1 MPVPHGIVMSWTC
14 VAMIATLSLSVQCA
28 GENVIGPFHGY
39 CTNVF
44 GVVQLFQSLHD
55 PPANP
60 GSAFPVMPG
69 FTPANATPH
78 GHASTNAT

>member
-1 MPVPHGIVMSWTC
+1 MSWTC
-14 VAMIATLSLSVQCA
+14 VAMIAILSPASSQCA

-44 GVVQLFQSLHD
+44 VPVEQLFQSVHT

-60 GSAFPVMPG
+60 GSGLPVTSG
-69 FTPANATPH
+69 FTPANAAPQ
-78 GHASTNAT
+78 GQASTNET

>member
-1 MPVPHGIVMSWTC
+1 MSWTC

-44 GVVQLFQSLHD
+44 GVVQLFQSVHV
-55 PPANP
+55 PPAKF
-60 GSAFPVMPG
+60 GSALPVMPG
-69 FTPANATPH
+69 LTPANAAPH
-78 GHASTNAT
+78 GQASTNET